1 MDKTPTVEQFWY
13 SLYIVLLSNPNY
25 MNVHGTIL
33 KLISWLWT
41 IIMIFQAA
49 NVKGAIV
56 VGHYLLQQYLEERE
70 KLFVLKE
77 NRNRFLEQKVMCKML
92 LGSS

>member
-1 MDKTPTVEQFWY
+1 
-13 SLYIVLLSNPNY
+13 
-25 MNVHGTIL
+25 
-33 KLISWLWT
+33 
-41 IIMIFQAA
+41 MIFQAA

-77 NRNRFLEQKVMCKML
+77 NRNRFLEQKVMCKMIL
-92 LGSS
+92 VSS